1 MKKKGDPCSVK
12 WSYAVLIGG
21 VVFGI
26 AAGIFWALV
35 ANWDG
40 EDDAQFHTYLTLAII
55 FGSLFIVVG
64 LICPLIYYFVT
75 QSNAKC
81 RKLRASKNVGY
92 VYVYT

>member
-12 WSYAVLIGG
+12 WSYAILIGG

-26 AAGIFWALV
+26 ATGIFWALV

-40 EDDAQFHTYLTLAII
+40 DDDAQFNTYLTLAII
-55 FGSLFIVVG
+55 FGSLFTIVG

-75 QSNAKC
+75 QNNAKC
-81 RKLRASKNVGY
+81 RRLRAGKNV
-92 VYVYT
+92 VYVYA